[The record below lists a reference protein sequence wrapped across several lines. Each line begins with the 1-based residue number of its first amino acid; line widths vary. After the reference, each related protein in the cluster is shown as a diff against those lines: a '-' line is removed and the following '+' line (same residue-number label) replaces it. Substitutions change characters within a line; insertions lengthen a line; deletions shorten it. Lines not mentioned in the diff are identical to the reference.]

1 MGKGEIFKSLV
12 MVNQRKRDIVNRLC
26 ECFTKY
32 KQCVVV
38 ALDNVSTNQIHAAR
52 KILSGDEFKGEMIIG
67 KNTLIKKALKFMCEE
82 PNPSSP
88 DYEDHKKWEQNTKW
102 ENLVPL
108 MKLNVGLIFSE
119 APYMDL
125 REKIEA
131 EKIKM
136 PARTGVISPCD
147 VVLPVGPTGVE
158 VGKIDLFHK
167 LNIQCKT
174 VKSAIEINKEVKII
188 TKGEKVSEGATQ
200 MCKLLQIV
208 PFEYSLTF
216 QYVYIDGVVL
226 DQDIIEMPLDKVAD
240 SFEQYAGF
248 LTALSLGADIPNALS
263 VPQFIANGFKTLL
276 AIGSESGYEFDALK
290 QAMEAS
296 ANAQSNAVATT
307 NTATGGAKVE
317 AKEEAPAEED
327 DASSEGFDLGD
338 LF

>member
-1 MGKGEIFKSLV
+1 MGKEKSLNSES
-12 MVNQRKRDIVNRLC
+12 MVNQRKRDIVKRLC

-38 ALDNVSTNQIHAAR
+38 SLDNVSTNQIHAAR
-52 KILSGDEFKGEMIIG
+52 SLLASDEFKGEMIIG
-67 KNTLIKKALKFMCEE
+67 KNTLIKKALKFVTEE
-82 PNPSSP
+82 PNPSSD
-88 DYEDHKKWEQNTKW
+88 DYEDHKPWSQNPK
-102 ENLVPL
+102 LDVLKDL

-136 PARTGVISPCD
+136 PARTGVPAPCN
-147 VVLPVGPTGVE
+147 VILPVGPTGVE

-216 QYVYIDGVVL
+216 QYVYIDGVIL
-226 DQDIIEMPLDKVAD
+226 DQSIIEMPLEAVEE
-240 SFEQYAGF
+240 SFKNYCGY
-248 LTALSLGADIPNALS
+248 LTALSLGGDIPNALS
-263 VPQFIANGFKTLL
+263 VPQFVANGFKQLL
-276 AIGSESGYEFDALK
+276 AIGMESGYEFAQLK
-290 QAMEAS
+290 AATEAQ
-296 ANAQSNAVATT
+296 ANAPVQQAET
-307 NTATGGAKVE
+307 AKVE
-317 AKEEAPAEED
+317 DKKEEAAAAEEEEEED
-327 DASSEGFDLGD
+327 EDMDLGD
-338 LF
+338 RFG